1 MFMILLKEKK
11 YGGDNMLKIL
21 GSLIVFISCSLAGFI
36 YGEGLRKRVVELR
49 LLEDSMQ
56 QLQNQIAYS
65 HTPLPLAF
73 ESIGLKMR
81 EPIKKLYLDMALILN
96 SNEVESV
103 YEAFK
108 KAIEI
113 NIKNL
118 SLKTQDITLLM
129 DFAKTLGQFD
139 IEGQNNMFN
148 LIFKNINK
156 ELDIAEE
163 KMHKNLKMYRGLGV
177 SAGAIIVILLL

>member
-1 MFMILLKEKK
+1 MEENMIKL
-11 YGGDNMLKIL
+11 I
-21 GSLIVFISCSLAGFI
+21 GSIIIFISCTLAGFI
-36 YGEGLRKRVVELR
+36 YGEGLRKRVIELR

-73 ESIGLKMR
+73 ESIASKIS
-81 EPIKKLYLDMALILN
+81 EPIKKLYFDIAHILN
-96 SNEVESV
+96 SDEVESV

-108 KAIEI
+108 KSMEL
-113 NIKNL
+113 NNKNL
-118 SLKTQDITLLM
+118 NFKAQDISLLL

-156 ELDIAEE
+156 ELTLAEE